1 MSINEH
7 IEQYLNETRTWK
19 MRAGEHTFRD
29 YQIAEIEKL
38 REYEVDDQYVSFER
52 VATGSNEFIVY
63 LNDEETGI
71 SLKEMQG
78 NLGVYEARIGDIVRN
93 NDCPITAV
101 IQVMQIIGQI

>member
-7 IEQYLNETRTWK
+7 VDHYLKETRTWK

-29 YQIAEIEKL
+29 YQIIEIEKL

-52 VATGSNEFIVY
+52 IAIGSNEFAVY

-93 NDCPITAV
+93 NACPITAV
-101 IQVMQIIGQI
+101 VQIMQLIGQM